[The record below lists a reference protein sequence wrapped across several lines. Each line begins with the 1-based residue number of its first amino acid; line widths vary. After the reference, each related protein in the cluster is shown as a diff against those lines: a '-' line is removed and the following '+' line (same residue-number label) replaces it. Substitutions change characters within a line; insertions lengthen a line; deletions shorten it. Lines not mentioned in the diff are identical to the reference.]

1 MDGPRGPHLSVFLLA
16 LLLPAVAI
24 GGGIGREMASV
35 PAAEAL
41 APSPPF
47 VRAVGRDLYVGDRPV
62 RLVGVNRYNLLSVY
76 TGGILQGCSSDWTP
90 LQLEQLFA
98 ELEAMGVGVVR
109 FWAFQRFTASG
120 RDFSRFDQVISLAR
134 SHNIYLVP
142 VLENQWSD
150 CTEGG
155 YKTSDWYRG
164 GYLRPYG
171 SYPISYKE
179 YVGRVVSR
187 YRDEPI
193 ILMWQLMNEAEATR
207 TRHDPDALYAFAAD
221 MSAYV
226 KSLDPNHL
234 LALGVMGSGQPGAQ
248 GDEYRRLH
256 SLPGLDVLEYHDYDE
271 ETAPLPDHLRERIE
285 DSIVLGKPL
294 IIGEAGISLDRFDAQ
309 TRARLFDAKMSAAFQ
324 NGVAAYLIWS
334 YRNRVYEGD
343 YQFTPTD
350 PLAAVVVSYSRGA
363 VGGATSV
370 SVGAQPVP
378 PAPVGASLEPRGYG
392 LAAIV
397 PPTGSDVTSY
407 RLQSALN
414 AGFTFGVT
422 TLDIPA
428 SALAEGGIL
437 VGAPDKDGAIFYYR
451 LAACNA
457 GGCSSYVP
465 VGALATRRYPQ
476 GSTDRWDFV
485 VGVSRRS
492 GWVDAWAASF
502 QAATFNY
509 WDGVQGFGGLLQE
522 SCAPPPGQ
530 PCRCSWPT
538 GSTVVSVS
546 QVLAPG
552 LELGIAVPLP

>member
-1 MDGPRGPHLSVFLLA
+1 M
-16 LLLPAVAI
+16 
-24 GGGIGREMASV
+24 GRELPPV

-41 APSPPF
+41 ATSSPSPQF
-47 VRAVGRDLYVGDRPV
+47 VRAVGRDLYAGNQPV
-62 RLVGVNRYNLLSVY
+62 RFVGVNRYNLLSVY
-76 TGGILQGCSSDWTP
+76 TGGVLQGCSSDWT
-90 LQLEQLFA
+90 LSQLEQVFA
-98 ELEAMGVGVVR
+98 ELEAMGVNAVR

-142 VLENQWSD
+142 VLENQWSS

-193 ILMWQLMNEAEATR
+193 ILMWQLMNEAESTDATR

-234 LALGVMGSGQPGAQ
+234 LALGTMGSGQPGTQ

-256 SLPGLDVLEYHDYDE
+256 SLPGLDVLEYHDYNE
-271 ETAPLPDHLRERIE
+271 ETVPLPDYLRERIQ

-294 IIGEAGISLDRFDAQ
+294 IIGEAGISLGQFDAQ

-343 YQFTPTD
+343 YQFTPAD
-350 PLAAVVVSYSRGA
+350 PLAAVLSSYRWGA
-363 VGGATSV
+363 VGGGPLGGATSA

-378 PAPVGASLEPRGYG
+378 PTPVGASLEPRGYG

-397 PPTGSDVTSY
+397 PPTDGDVTFY
-407 RLQSALN
+407 RLQGALN
-414 AGFTFGVT
+414 ADFTFGVT
-422 TLDIPA
+422 ALDVPA
-428 SALAEGGIL
+428 SALAEGGML

-457 GGCSSYVP
+457 GGCSPYAP

-476 GSTDRWDFV
+476 GSADRWDFV

-492 GWVDAWAASF
+492 GWVDAWAQAPGSF

-509 WDGVQGFGGLLQE
+509 WDGVQGFGGVLRE

-530 PCRCSWPT
+530 PCQRSWPT
-538 GSTVVSVS
+538 GSIVVSVS

-552 LELGIAVPLP
+552 LELGLAVPLP